1 MNLQGFWNAISI
13 FQNIRFYQGHSQH
26 FEDRKSRS
34 ENVCLQSQN
43 GVEFCKKVIQTSV
56 LAMNLQGFWNAI
68 SIFQN
73 IRFYQGH
80 SQHFEDRKSRSENV
94 CLQSQNGVEFCKK
107 VIQTSVLA
115 MNLQGFWKAISGL
128 QNT

>member
-1 MNLQGFWNAISI
+1 M
-13 FQNIRFYQGHSQH
+13 
-26 FEDRKSRS
+26 
-34 ENVCLQSQN
+34 
-43 GVEFCKKVIQTSV
+43 EFCKNVHETSV

-80 SQHFEDRKSRSENV
+80 SQHFEDRKSCSGNV
-94 CLQSQNGVEFCKK
+94 CLQSKNGVEFCKNMHE
-107 VIQTSVLA
+107 TSVLA